1 MHRELPELKSLCQS
15 LWKLVTTAAT
25 QQRYKLLGHFI
36 YFQNTVGQIVLEGR
50 ENLRD
55 LNSGLKQMDKFT
67 LAATLPADKYSF

>member
-36 YFQNTVGQIVLEGR
+36 YFQYTVGHIVLEGR
-50 ENLRD
+50 EK
-55 LNSGLKQMDKFT
+55 SEGLKQWIEANGQVYLGCN
-67 LAATLPADKYSF
+67 LAS